1 MQVIFTFETKYG
13 PFSDSL
19 HLDEDHTF
27 TDNDIEAMKQQRL
40 TNWLAVIEAPPT
52 EETEA
57 TRAITDAIAAAIKA
71 AEESVIGEE
80 V

>member
-1 MQVIFTFETKYG
+1 MQIRFTIETKFG
-13 PFSDSL
+13 SFSDAL
-19 HLDEDHTF
+19 YFDDDHTF
-27 TDNDIEAMKQQRL
+27 TEAEVEAMKQERL